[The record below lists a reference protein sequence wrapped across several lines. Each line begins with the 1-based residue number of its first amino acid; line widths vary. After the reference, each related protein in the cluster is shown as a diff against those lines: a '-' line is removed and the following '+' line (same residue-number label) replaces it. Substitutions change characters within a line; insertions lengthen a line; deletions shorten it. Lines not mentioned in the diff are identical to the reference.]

1 MENIDIE
8 IVEFNSLLQKKS
20 IELRNKILREPL
32 GMAFTAEELA
42 NEKNQIHIVA
52 SIRDI
57 VIGVVILKILCD
69 TTLKMRQVAVDFD
82 LQNTGI
88 GKKMIQFSE
97 EYAKENN
104 FNKIIENYPREN
116 FNKTFIELIK
126 AESKNNPNSRT
137 AFLKNLGLPLMIH
150 LNPYR
155 N

>member
-97 EYAKENN
+97 EYAKINN
-104 FNKIIENYPREN
+104 FNKIELHARDVAKVFYLKLEYNIIGDS
-116 FNKTFIELIK
+116 FIEV
-126 AESKNNPNSRT
+126 
-137 AFLKNLGLPLMIH
+137 GLPHFKMIKFF
-150 LNPYR
+150 
-155 N
+155 